1 MHVMPQL
8 ELTVTERID
17 TQQAQGLATELRRH
31 FEVDG
36 PYTRVRKGADPSAIS
51 QFIQLLGPL
60 APYPA
65 KWFLK
70 SYLETLGPI
79 AANATRDRLAA
90 LFKKEEVKPLAE
102 VATALAK
109 AREGSSGRVE
119 IVVGLDIPDPHFGT
133 ALHITANSAE
143 EIAYALAAF
152 VTRASDLST
161 KMKAEVEAGRAP
173 LGRAIITLDEDGGL
187 TVRWRSQKDFSEHEK
202 RIP

>member
-60 APYPA
+60 APWLVLLLPA

-119 IVVGLDIPDPHFGT
+119 IVVGLGIPDPDFGT
-133 ALHITANSAE
+133 ALHITANSA
-143 EIAYALAAF
+143 
-152 VTRASDLST
+152 
-161 KMKAEVEAGRAP
+161 
-173 LGRAIITLDEDGGL
+173 
-187 TVRWRSQKDFSEHEK
+187 
-202 RIP
+202 